1 MSSTALVVGI
11 AGLLIVAGLLVA
23 MIGILVGDNLRA
35 EIEEEVRL
43 QRLEDALARRKDRR
57 GDR

>member
-43 QRLEDALARRKDRR
+43 QRLEDAVARRKDRR